1 VAPEYI
7 QIVAVE
13 KLIHERKSIGTSS
26 IIQEL
31 VIKMYPIEILRLTA
45 ENNSAAPPGDFPM
58 KTSLAVDWR
67 EVTSLLDWIRV
78 HWIASGLSLGGIV
91 SAAGAAVKGL
101 KWFRGRYDGKV
112 LACMTE
118 AGRQARL
125 EHPGMNIG
133 LLPFKIADITS
144 ELKRSEKSVYKSLRT
159 LETAGAVLEVKK
171 GEWCLG
177 NRTQKDILDEQW
189 GGGGRFGGNRFNRS

>member
-1 VAPEYI
+1 
-7 QIVAVE
+7 
-13 KLIHERKSIGTSS
+13 
-26 IIQEL
+26 
-31 VIKMYPIEILRLTA
+31 ILRHA
-45 ENNSAAPPGDFPM
+45 AHNNSVASPGDFSM
-58 KTSLAVDWR
+58 KTSLGEDWR

-118 AGRQARL
+118 ADRQTRL
-125 EHPGMNIG
+125 EHPGMNIVP
-133 LLPFKIADITS
+133 LPLKIADIAS
-144 ELKRSEKSVYKSLRT
+144 ELNRSQKSVYKSLRT
-159 LETAGAVLEVKK
+159 LETAGKVLEVKK

-177 NRTQKDILDEQW
+177 NRTQKEVLD
-189 GGGGRFGGNRFNRS
+189 

>member
-1 VAPEYI
+1 
-7 QIVAVE
+7 
-13 KLIHERKSIGTSS
+13 
-26 IIQEL
+26 
-31 VIKMYPIEILRLTA
+31 
-45 ENNSAAPPGDFPM
+45 M

-101 KWFRGRYDGKV
+101 KWFRD
-112 LACMTE
+112 
-118 AGRQARL
+118 
-125 EHPGMNIG
+125 
-133 LLPFKIADITS
+133 
-144 ELKRSEKSVYKSLRT
+144 KSLRT